1 MEKGPA
7 RGPDIAI
14 LLALGFSLLSDPS
27 CSIIL
32 HPNDPIKLT
41 TSERQ
46 LQIMNLFFHSRTHE
60 SISLHVATMARLD
73 LERENAELQ
82 NSLQKA
88 TKHSDRPRDTYQRSS
103 HHQPQQSGKSF
114 FKAMDAQRREALRA
128 QNAESLAVVGKA
140 MSTNVCVE
148 LGYEDSRSL
157 EDSKR
162 LVVPQGLFLSD
173 KGDLMLTV
181 ARRLDDGNVCT
192 LNYRADRITSAQLT
206 KISAQSMLAGPL
218 GAALAESV
226 IR

>member
-1 MEKGPA
+1 
-7 RGPDIAI
+7 
-14 LLALGFSLLSDPS
+14 
-27 CSIIL
+27 
-32 HPNDPIKLT
+32 
-41 TSERQ
+41 
-46 LQIMNLFFHSRTHE
+46 
-60 SISLHVATMARLD
+60 
-73 LERENAELQ
+73 
-82 NSLQKA
+82 
-88 TKHSDRPRDTYQRSS
+88 
-103 HHQPQQSGKSF
+103 
-114 FKAMDAQRREALRA
+114 
-128 QNAESLAVVGKA
+128 

-218 GAALAESV
+218 GAALAESA
-226 IR
+226 IS